1 MDFAAVRRL
10 AIVALFSDDQLF
22 EQIVLK
28 GGNALR
34 LVYGLSPRTSLDLD
48 FSFEKDVGDVADT
61 RNRIFRAVKERF
73 SSAGF
78 VVFDESF
85 QPKPQVLGP
94 NQPAW

>member
-34 LVYGLSPRTSLDLD
+34 LV
-48 FSFEKDVGDVADT
+48 
-61 RNRIFRAVKERF
+61 
-73 SSAGF
+73 
-78 VVFDESF
+78 
-85 QPKPQVLGP
+85 
-94 NQPAW
+94 

>member
-48 FSFEKDVGDVADT
+48 FSIEKDFGDVDDT

-73 SSAGF
+73 PYRTH
-78 VVFDESF
+78 E
-85 QPKPQVLGP
+85 
-94 NQPAW
+94 